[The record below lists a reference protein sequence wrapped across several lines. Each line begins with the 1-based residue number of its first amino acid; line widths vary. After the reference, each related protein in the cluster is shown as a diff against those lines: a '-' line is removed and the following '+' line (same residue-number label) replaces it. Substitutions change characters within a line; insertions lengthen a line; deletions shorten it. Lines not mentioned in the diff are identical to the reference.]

1 MKTSEIVARARAE
14 LVVPRT
20 RITRITTLPARQ
32 AHPVRVWLRDLF
44 ALPVTESYLSAGE
57 RCVIR
62 TRRHWLVPLL
72 AISRGGGMMS
82 IVGVLTFLAPQVFL
96 VQLALWLGAVAHTGY
111 IGVCVLRWRAEQVAV
126 TDRRII
132 RVSGLVTLRVDAVA
146 LSQITDSTLRRT
158 IPGRILGY
166 GTVRIET
173 AGQADS
179 LGTMTYVPSP
189 DALYRAT
196 LEEPRGAA

>member
-1 MKTSEIVARARAE
+1 MKTSEIAPRARAE
-14 LVVPRT
+14 LVPTPRA
-20 RITRITTLPARQ
+20 RITRVTALPRRPVAHRAR
-32 AHPVRVWLRDLF
+32 AWLRELF

-62 TRRHWLVPLL
+62 TQRHWFVPLRD
-72 AISRGGGMMS
+72 ISRGGGMMAV
-82 IVGVLTFLAPQVFL
+82 VGVLTFVAPSVFL
-96 VQLALWLGAVAHTGY
+96 VQLALWLGALAHTGY
-111 IGVCVLRWRAEQVAV
+111 VGWCVLRWRAEQIAI

-132 RVSGLVTLRVDAVA
+132 RVSGLVTLRVDAVP
-146 LSQITDSTLRRT
+146 LSKITDSTLRRS
-158 IPGRILGY
+158 ILGRILGY

-196 LEEPRGAA
+196 LR